1 MPQLDIITVPDPLLR
16 AQSAPVERIDDELKR
31 LVSDMFETMYEAPG
45 IGLAAVQVA
54 IPRRLLV
61 IDLQDPEPVAEGE
74 EEGPPVKRPHVFINP
89 EILHRSE
96 ARKSY
101 NEGCLS
107 IPDQYAEIE
116 RPDVVRARWQD
127 LDGKTQEAEF
137 DGLMSVCLQ
146 HEVDHLNGVLFID
159 YLSRLKR
166 DMIVKKVMKAQKDRE
181 KAAIL

>member
-127 LDGKTQEAEF
+127 LDGKTQQAEF

>member
-1 MPQLDIITVPDPLLR
+1 MSLLPIIEVPDPLLR
-16 AQSAPVERIDDELKR
+16 AQSAPVESLTDAVAR
-31 LVSDMFETMYEAPG
+31 LIADMFETMYEAPG

-54 IPRRLLV
+54 VPRRLLI
-61 IDLQDPEPVAEGE
+61 IDLQDPEEEDGE
-74 EEGPPVKRPHVFINP
+74 PVKRPHVFINP
-89 EILHRSE
+89 EIVEWSDTT
-96 ARKSY
+96 KIY

-116 RPDVVRARWQD
+116 RPDRVRARWTD
-127 LDGKTQEAEF
+127 EKGKPREGDF

-159 YLSRLKR
+159 HLSRLKR
-166 DMIVKKVMKAQKDRE
+166 DMVVRKVVKARRDRE